1 MLGKDILRLK
11 VKQKREKLSLMS
23 EFQADDFYSKAKL
36 VGSKKHF
43 LPVFHGLTNTDN
55 TKNRQ
60 RINRFSEK
68 TTSTY
73 FHI

>member
-43 LPVFHGLTNTDN
+43 FHVFHGLTNSDN
-55 TKNRQ
+55 TKNR
-60 RINRFSEK
+60 
-68 TTSTY
+68 
-73 FHI
+73 